1 MAITANVEPESGRIV
16 YAGSDFPIPIRFRFF
31 PKKAQTLLCKTD
43 PDPIWMHGLVR
54 FWPNG
59 SGPEA
64 SQCTRI
70 IEPGFWGRTQPAR
83 HQFPT
88 FRMRSSTDGPDHL
101 VQNHPGSDSVL
112 ADCVRF
118 WPNGSGPEASCHD
131 VQESSGPLMASAS
144 EPIRIGCEL
153 DPAMLIC
160 YGLICQ
166 KRSGPSFVVLCCV
179 VLCCAALCCD
189 LLCCQCCIAL
199 CCVVLCCATRC
210 CSLVLHYVVLCCAVL
225 CFGVLLHCTVLGF
238 FLRCCVVLCC
248 AVLCFAAL
256 CCDVLCCAVLC
267 SVFCCTALC
276 CVVLCLSLIHI

>member
-118 WPNGSGPEASCHD
+118 WPNGSGPEASRCARIIRPA
-131 VQESSGPLMASAS
+131 SG
-144 EPIRIGCEL
+144 
-153 DPAMLIC
+153 
-160 YGLICQ
+160 
-166 KRSGPSFVVLCCV
+166 
-179 VLCCAALCCD
+179 
-189 LLCCQCCIAL
+189 
-199 CCVVLCCATRC
+199 
-210 CSLVLHYVVLCCAVL
+210 
-225 CFGVLLHCTVLGF
+225 
-238 FLRCCVVLCC
+238 
-248 AVLCFAAL
+248 
-256 CCDVLCCAVLC
+256 
-267 SVFCCTALC
+267 
-276 CVVLCLSLIHI
+276 